1 MLYLLRRYRRVG
13 TALAWAGL
21 WLLFWTAPGQTQTG
35 PIPEA
40 VLWTEDFTDGIP
52 STWTVHD
59 DAGTGVTWTNLTGAQ
74 LRNNYTGGQG
84 DAAAASSDAAGMG
97 PFDTALET
105 PSFALPQGLTAT
117 LSYRANFQA
126 MIHHDHLD
134 LDVSADGG
142 VSWTT
147 LLSWNEDHGGF
158 HSLPGEHVT
167 VDLSAYLGQADLRF
181 RWRYYDL
188 RPNAWDHYVQV
199 DDVAVNVQ
207 GHDLQLTRRSDPPT
221 APPGAPV
228 TYTLL
233 YTNAGAPIAEG
244 LVLHIEPASC
254 LTDVRVVE
262 SQAPVTPVLGLVWNV
277 APLRP
282 GAHGVLTMSG
292 VVRTGTAGNQAFTG
306 TATISVPAEAT
317 AFDNHVAL
325 PLSVLNVPPV
335 AQSDHVTTM
344 EDTVIAV
351 TVLDNDTDANADAL
365 TLTAVGQPQHGTA
378 VVTGSQV
385 FYQPNRDY
393 TGLDV
398 FTYTVVDPAGLP
410 ATGGISVTVLPVNDA
425 PTLVPPADLVL
436 YPGQVASVP
445 FTVTDVDTPPA
456 ALQVTATVANKSVLP
471 PGHLALSQ
479 TGTPW
484 SLTLTAT
491 RGTLGETPV
500 HLTASD
506 GELRTQ
512 GTFHVRVTHAS
523 VYLPLL
529 FRAYDARPDLQIQ
542 ALAVEPADPNALT
555 VTVINRGARPAR
567 NFWVDLY
574 LDPETPP
581 EVNQPWTELCYPYGA
596 AWFVESL
603 APGETLTLTISDAHY
618 QTDQSRWPDAYP
630 AGDHA
635 LWAYADSWG
644 YPQPWGGVRERDED
658 NNRYGPVTLSVTGAL
673 SDEEPEHTCE
683 PIPSRPRYPEGGEP

>member
-35 PIPEA
+35 PIPEGMI
-40 VLWTEDFTDGIP
+40 WTEDFTDGIP

-134 LDVSADGG
+134 LDISADGG

-262 SQAPVTPVLGLVWNV
+262 SQAPVTPS
-277 APLRP
+277 P
-282 GAHGVLTMSG
+282 GAGLERS
-292 VVRTGTAGNQAFTG
+292 
-306 TATISVPAEAT
+306 TATPRCPWRA
-317 AFDNHVAL
+317 NH
-325 PLSVLNVPPV
+325 
-335 AQSDHVTTM
+335 
-344 EDTVIAV
+344 ERRR
-351 TVLDNDTDANADAL
+351 AD
-365 TLTAVGQPQHGTA
+365 
-378 VVTGSQV
+378 
-385 FYQPNRDY
+385 
-393 TGLDV
+393 
-398 FTYTVVDPAGLP
+398 
-410 ATGGISVTVLPVNDA
+410 
-425 PTLVPPADLVL
+425 
-436 YPGQVASVP
+436 
-445 FTVTDVDTPPA
+445 
-456 ALQVTATVANKSVLP
+456 
-471 PGHLALSQ
+471 GH
-479 TGTPW
+479 
-484 SLTLTAT
+484 
-491 RGTLGETPV
+491 R
-500 HLTASD
+500 
-506 GELRTQ
+506 R
-512 GTFHVRVTHAS
+512 
-523 VYLPLL
+523 
-529 FRAYDARPDLQIQ
+529 
-542 ALAVEPADPNALT
+542 
-555 VTVINRGARPAR
+555 
-567 NFWVDLY
+567 
-574 LDPETPP
+574 
-581 EVNQPWTELCYPYGA
+581 
-596 AWFVESL
+596 
-603 APGETLTLTISDAHY
+603 
-618 QTDQSRWPDAYP
+618 
-630 AGDHA
+630 
-635 LWAYADSWG
+635 
-644 YPQPWGGVRERDED
+644 
-658 NNRYGPVTLSVTGAL
+658 
-673 SDEEPEHTCE
+673 
-683 PIPSRPRYPEGGEP
+683 